1 MTITATEIDQRLA
14 LERAEVEALT
24 DTAEHALAQHA
35 LQLKASA
42 MKGKKGA
49 ATELTKALRELAT
62 YRKNRDDAAAS
73 GGDGEYFAKPAQALP
88 WLQRGFVINKSK
100 FYKDVADGKVPR
112 KNGIFRA
119 EDLLFYAR
127 AAALRPATT
136 PDQPEDTYTSAKE
149 DVVRENIRKLKM
161 ANDEREGSLIA
172 RSLVEQELSARLAF
186 LKRDL
191 FNLGPRVVDTL
202 MEQFSILAREQGL
215 DLDGVNLLS
224 LSPDLE
230 AYWDKNMAAYLDS
243 YARPRGFLPEDIGV
257 DP

>member
-1 MTITATEIDQRLA
+1 MDITAAEIEQRLA
-14 LERAEVEALT
+14 LERTQVEALT
-24 DTAEHALAQHA
+24 DTAEQALAQHA
-35 LQLKASA
+35 LQCKVAA
-42 MKGKKGA
+42 MKGEKGA
-49 ATELTKALRELAT
+49 ATELTKALRELTA
-62 YRKNRDDAAAS
+62 YRKNRDDAQTPGS
-73 GGDGEYFAKPAQALP
+73 DGEYFGTPAQALP

-112 KNGIFRA
+112 KNGVFRA

-127 AAALRPATT
+127 AVGLRQTTT
-136 PDQPEDTYTSAKE
+136 PDKPEDTYTNAKE
-149 DVVRENIRKLKM
+149 DVIRENIRKLKM

-202 MEQFSILAREQGL
+202 MEHFSILAREQGL
-215 DLDGVNLLS
+215 DLDSVNLLS
-224 LSPDLE
+224 LAPDLE

-243 YARPRGFLPEDIGV
+243 YARPRGFLPEDIGA
-257 DP
+257 DQ